1 MKQDGDKKDLAL
13 ELAKIKAE
21 DELQRDEQAKNK
33 AKASIFLG
41 GNSSALSMKNFHT
54 ACFAHRKSV
63 TGRRRNPYCKH
74 LFRVVSVYL
83 VMYVFASFC
92 GV

>member
-41 GNSSALSMKNFHT
+41 EIPQ
-54 ACFAHRKSV
+54 RY
-63 TGRRRNPYCKH
+63 R
-74 LFRVVSVYL
+74 
-83 VMYVFASFC
+83 
-92 GV
+92 